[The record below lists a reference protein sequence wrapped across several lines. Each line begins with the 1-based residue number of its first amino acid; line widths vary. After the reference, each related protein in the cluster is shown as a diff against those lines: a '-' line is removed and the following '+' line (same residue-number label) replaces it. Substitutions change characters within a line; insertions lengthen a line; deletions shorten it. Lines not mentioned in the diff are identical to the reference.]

1 MVDKFK
7 YKKIEGPMLM
17 GAKNFLIYNINEYKY
32 RSECQNIRYTKIAIA
47 VFLIAS
53 MVLYVG
59 TVFRGE
65 FLSLLETIT
74 HNSHSAHV
82 FIEIVFASGILGLLL
97 SIEWLIFMKEKIHE
111 NRAHAEDEEKKSMT
125 TMLVV
130 LVAIAVV
137 IDMSFGMLEL
147 GEQGIRDG
155 YNVIIKLCSAIFLGG
170 LCFYVGKCLELLND
184 HIEQDNLYMAKQI
197 EELNNVKQY
206 KTKELQE
213 DNR

>member
-1 MVDKFK
+1 
-7 YKKIEGPMLM
+7 
-17 GAKNFLIYNINEYKY
+17 
-32 RSECQNIRYTKIAIA
+32 
-47 VFLIAS
+47 
-53 MVLYVG
+53 
-59 TVFRGE
+59 
-65 FLSLLETIT
+65 
-74 HNSHSAHV
+74 
-82 FIEIVFASGILGLLL
+82 
-97 SIEWLIFMKEKIHE
+97 
-111 NRAHAEDEEKKSMT
+111 MT

-206 KTKELQE
+206 KTKELQQ